1 MATHIEI
8 SRRIMLINFA
18 SSMLRKILSLAI
30 MLWVFADLIG
40 SIEKEEY
47 AIYPVMQA
55 TMLFFPLATTVFM
68 SGLRRYVTEAY
79 ARGDEKRV
87 TLLVSS
93 IFPPLSALAGCL
105 LVVGMLMTW
114 KVAFLLDIPLHL
126 ESDARL
132 MLGLLTSMAALR
144 ILVAPFSIGFNL
156 RQRFLESNLIG
167 LGCEVIKILIVLVL
181 LHYEKRVLWVVV
193 ATVIANLVE
202 LIVTVFWSMRMAP
215 ALRARRGLFDRSC
228 LRPMF
233 SFGSWSVLNQIGFLI
248 RDASDPLIL
257 NHLGTPTDVI
267 AFQLG
272 SMPDN
277 HSRRIYLEAFGTLQP
292 ALTAM
297 EATGKQEMLK
307 RAYFRLC
314 RYAMWMMC
322 FLAGAIFVLRQE
334 ALDLYVPSKSVEL
347 AAAAS
352 VAAILLARALVI
364 FPNSVIGMLAVAK
377 AEIRRVAIRA
387 SCMSFLNLGLT
398 FYLVGGREM
407 GAIGSALATLI
418 VTAIG
423 APLLM
428 WPLGLRM
435 TQSKLPEWLLKSFVP
450 GCLPLLLGMPIWYA
464 GREWLPTDSWL
475 QLGVIFALGSL
486 GYGLGVWI
494 AARKED
500 REEMRKLMFKI
511 RSHWAKVGTSPK

>member
-8 SRRIMLINFA
+8 SRHIMLINFA
-18 SSMLRKILSLAI
+18 SSMLRKILSLSI
-30 MLWVFADLIG
+30 MLWVFADLIS
-40 SIEKEEY
+40 SIPTEEY

-55 TMLFFPLATTVFM
+55 AMLFFPLATTVFM

-79 ARGDEKRV
+79 ARGDEARV
-87 TLLVSS
+87 TQLVSTL
-93 IFPPLSALAGCL
+93 FPPLSALSGSL
-105 LVVGMLMTW
+105 FLIGMLMTW
-114 KVAFLLDIPLHL
+114 KVVILLDIPLYL
-126 ESDARL
+126 EADARI
-132 MLGLLTSMAALR
+132 MLALLTSMAALR

-156 RQRFLESNLIG
+156 RQKFLALNLIG
-167 LGCEVIKILIVLVL
+167 LACEVLKILMILTL
-181 LHYEKRVLWVVV
+181 LHFEKRVLWVVV

-202 LIVTVFWSMRMAP
+202 LVIIVFWSMRMAP
-215 ALRARRGLFDRSC
+215 ALRARPGLFHRAS

-233 SFGSWSVLNQIGFLI
+233 SFGGWSLLNQVGFLI
-248 RDASDPLIL
+248 RDAADPLIL
-257 NHLGTPTDVI
+257 THLATPTDVA
-267 AFQLG
+267 AFHLG

-297 EATGKQEMLK
+297 EATHKQAMLK

-322 FLAGAIFVLRQE
+322 FLAGAIFVLREE

-387 SCMSFLNLGLT
+387 SCMSFINLGLT
-398 FYLVGGREM
+398 FYLVGGRGM
-407 GAIGSALATLI
+407 GAVGSALSTLI

-450 GCLPLLLGMPIWYA
+450 GCLPLILGMPVWYA
-464 GREWLPTDSWL
+464 GREWLPSDSWL
-475 QLGVIFALGSL
+475 QLGGTFALGSL
-486 GYGLGVWI
+486 AYALGVWI
-494 AARKED
+494 AARQED

-511 RSHWAKVGTSPK
+511 RARWAKVGTSP